1 MTAATISAPIRS
13 SALRAFGSS
22 VTTVM
27 IKELRSRFRG
37 RRAFIIITIY
47 LGVLALLAYGVYA
60 VVAPQARI
68 DAGFGPRT
76 DGFGI
81 TIANASAT
89 IGQAI
94 FALLSTFELI
104 LVAFMAPAFTTGA
117 ISLEREKQTLDLLIS
132 TPLRPGGI
140 VVGKLLSALAFLILL
155 ILAAVPLSALVLMYG
170 GATLDDIVRQQAV
183 LLMTAIGLGSVGL
196 FWSAL
201 AKRTQAATV
210 LTYLTVLFLTLGT
223 PMIYAFWSATN
234 TQSSDNPFGAPRPAP
249 EQLLWANPAVAMID
263 VVAYTEPG
271 SGWFTLILSGLTGSN
286 VVCDG
291 DVCWQTTTQTD
302 EVPGIKLGGAGGAGV
317 QAPAAGDDIGV
328 AGDAPLVGP
337 GACAANARCAGPGLA
352 ISPIVGTLAGH
363 FWPRY
368 GLTMAA
374 LSVLLTVAAMRLVVP
389 NGMRFA
395 FRRPRPGAAAVPIEP
410 AQPEPPAGAE
420 Q

>member
-1 MTAATISAPIRS
+1 MTVATIGAPVRF

-22 VTTVM
+22 VATIM
-27 IKELRSRFRG
+27 SKELRGRFRG
-37 RRAFIIITIY
+37 RRAFIVLTIY

-60 VVAPQARI
+60 VVAPQATLE
-68 DAGFGPRT
+68 AGFGPRN

-94 FALLSTFELI
+94 FALLSIFELI

-117 ISLEREKQTLDLLIS
+117 ISLEREKQTFDLLVS

-140 VVGKLLSALAFLILL
+140 VVGKLLSALAFLGLL

-183 LLMTAIGLGSVGL
+183 LLITAVGLGSIGI

-201 AKRTQAATV
+201 VKRTQAATV
-210 LTYLTVLFLTLGT
+210 LTYLTVLFLILGT

-234 TQSSDNPFGAPRPAP
+234 TYNAENPFGVPQPAP

-271 SGWFTLILSGLTGSN
+271 SGWFTIVLAGLTGSQ
-286 VVCDG
+286 VVCEG
-291 DVCWQTTTQTD
+291 DMCWQTNGGSAPT
-302 EVPGIKLGGAGGAGV
+302 EPFSLPVRGLKGGGADGGGAE
-317 QAPAAGDDIGV
+317 APAAGDD
-328 AGDAPLVGP
+328 P
-337 GACAANARCAGPGLA
+337 GAALDLTMA
-352 ISPIVGTLAGH
+352 IAPAPTTLAGH
-363 FWPRY
+363 LWPRY
-368 GLTMAA
+368 GLTMAV

-395 FRRPRPGAAAVPIEP
+395 FRRPRPTAAAVQIEP
-410 AQPEPPAGAE
+410 RLLEPPAGAE
-420 Q
+420 R

>member
-1 MTAATISAPIRS
+1 MTAAMISAPIRS
-13 SALRAFGSS
+13 SALREFGSS

-37 RRAFIIITIY
+37 RRAFIVITIY

-68 DAGFGPRT
+68 NAGFGPRT

-94 FALLSTFELI
+94 FALLSIFELI

-117 ISLEREKQTLDLLIS
+117 ISLEREKQTLDLLVS

-183 LLMTAIGLGSVGL
+183 LLMTAIGLGSIGL
-196 FWSAL
+196 FWSA
-201 AKRTQAATV
+201 AVKRTQAATV

-234 TQSSDNPFGAPRPAP
+234 TYNAENPFGAPRPAP

-286 VVCDG
+286 EVCDG
-291 DVCWQTTTQTD
+291 DVCWQTTTPND
-302 EVPGIKLGGAGGAGV
+302 GVPGLKLGGAGVTGG
-317 QAPAAGDDIGV
+317 APANGDDVGV
-328 AGDAPLVGP
+328 ANDLPLIDP
-337 GACAANARCAGPGLA
+337 GACPANARCAGPGLA